1 MLHTH
6 VQIEPSYWTDQALP
20 VFRSGGQLNREP
32 SDPCQDNQLTCH
44 NLWHKYSIP
53 LQLIRIALYIE
64 TEILTKF
71 TQDPSPSEILCNPGS
86 QRVTLGLVFDRAYNH
101 GALASENNLTVSTA
115 HHKPGV
121 TVRRTFILT
130 ILQNIPVFF
139 NLRALQDSTV

>member
-32 SDPCQDNQLTCH
+32 SDPCWKEGLKTKMLLYQLTC
-44 NLWHKYSIP
+44 HKYSIP

-71 TQDPSPSEILCNPGS
+71 T
-86 QRVTLGLVFDRAYNH
+86 
-101 GALASENNLTVSTA
+101 
-115 HHKPGV
+115 
-121 TVRRTFILT
+121 
-130 ILQNIPVFF
+130 
-139 NLRALQDSTV
+139 